1 MANVEMNASGFRQNY
16 TRVNGTTY
24 ENISEFDVC
33 RAAITV
39 GASGYLDLISYGWR
53 YLATRICEGFL
64 RSFLVRSNRGNLEI
78 SNVYKYM
85 DQTEKATA
93 TYWLG
98 MAFTKL
104 AAERRLRIPWLCHV
118 NRLIDQGVLTLV
130 AGTNERG
137 DLVGK
142 DHNKEWH
149 VLEAKGRSYNVSS
162 TLIHQAKFQATRITA
177 INGRPPRSA
186 SACIV
191 RLFNTPITVDL
202 IDPERDN
209 IDFDVLLHIMETDF
223 YNAYYG
229 PLIRYLRLHTTKSAR
244 VFDLDFEITQ
254 IETLGT
260 GIWIGLPKKILNNP
274 TNAEAIAKVLY
285 DRKVHKEEDPE
296 ISIGYDAIILAKN
309 LKMEVN

>member
-16 TRVNGTTY
+16 THVNGTTY
-24 ENISEFDVC
+24 EDISKFDVC
-33 RAAITV
+33 RAAITL
-39 GASGYLDLISYGWR
+39 GASGHLDLISYGWR
-53 YLATRICEGFL
+53 YLAMRVCEGFH

-78 SNVYKYM
+78 SNVFIHM

-118 NRLIDQGVLTLV
+118 DRLIDQGVLTL
-130 AGTNERG
+130 ATGTNERG

-149 VLEAKGRSYNVSS
+149 VLESKGRSYNVSS

-177 INGRPPRSA
+177 INGRPPCSA

-202 IDPERDN
+202 IDPERDYD
-209 IDFDVLLHIMETDF
+209 IFEVLLHIMETDF
-223 YNAYYG
+223 YDAYYN
-229 PLIRYLRLHTTKSAR
+229 PFIRYLRLHTTKKTR
-244 VFDLDFEITQ
+244 VFNLDFEIAE
-254 IETLGT
+254 IKSLGA
-260 GIWIGLPKKILNNP
+260 GIWVGLPKEILNNP
-274 TNAEAIAKVLY
+274 ANAEMVAEVLY
-285 DRKVHKEEDPE
+285 NRKVQEEDSE
-296 ISIGYDAIILAKN
+296 ISLGYDGIILTKGH
-309 LKMEVN
+309 KMEFT